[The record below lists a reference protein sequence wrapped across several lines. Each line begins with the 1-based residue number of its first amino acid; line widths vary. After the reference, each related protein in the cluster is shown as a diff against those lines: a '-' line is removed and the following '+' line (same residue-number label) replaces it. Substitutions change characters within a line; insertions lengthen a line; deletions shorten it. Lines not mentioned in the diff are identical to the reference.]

1 MRPLPDWLVP
11 EPFTDLDLG
20 TLRSGKEAQVDVVE
34 RIGDDGRT
42 CLLARKRYLPRTVRQ
57 KGQLEALGVQ
67 RASTFHNDVQ
77 YREGRQFRKSRDRRA
92 VEGMTTYGKHLL
104 QDRWTG
110 HEHEVM
116 DRLWH
121 AGVRVP
127 YPVSYADD
135 ILLLEYIGAPT
146 CAAPHLARAR
156 LGPADLER
164 AWRQL
169 ADGLRAMV
177 AEGFAH
183 ADLSAFNLLWW
194 DGELVFIDFPQAVD
208 LATNPSGLDFLHRD
222 VVNVCR
228 WFARRGVDRDPEE
241 VFADLL
247 ADAFRR

>member
-1 MRPLPDWLVP
+1 VRPLPEWLVR

-20 TLRSGKEAQVDVVE
+20 TLRSGKEAQVDLIE
-34 RIGDDGRT
+34 RTGDDGRS
-42 CLLARKRYLPRTVRQ
+42 CLLAQKRYLPRIVRH

-92 VEGMTTYGKHLL
+92 VERMTTYGKHLL
-104 QDRWTG
+104 QDRWMG

-116 DRLWH
+116 TRLWH

-127 YPVSYADD
+127 YPVSYAGDV
-135 ILLLEYIGAPT
+135 LLLEYIGAPT
-146 CAAPHLARAR
+146 GAAPHLARAR

-169 ADGLRAMV
+169 VDGLRAMV
-177 AEGFAH
+177 SEGFAH

-194 DGELVFIDFPQAVD
+194 EGELVFIDFPQAVD

-222 VVNVCR
+222 VLNVCR
-228 WFARRGVDRDPEE
+228 WFARRGVDHDPEE
-241 VFADLL
+241 FFADLL
-247 ADAFRR
+247 VAAFR